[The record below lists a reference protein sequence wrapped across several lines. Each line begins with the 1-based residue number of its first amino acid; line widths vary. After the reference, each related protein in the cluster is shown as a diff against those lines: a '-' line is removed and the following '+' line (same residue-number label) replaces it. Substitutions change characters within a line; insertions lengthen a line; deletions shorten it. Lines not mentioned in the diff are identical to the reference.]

1 MEKSKSLDFSMML
14 FCFYSP
20 FQTGNYR
27 EGVLLQQI
35 SGEGQGLAK
44 KNAKKTKEGSRYVG
58 WIVKKETESAI
69 EYGSDEIIIS
79 SG

>member
-1 MEKSKSLDFSMML
+1 M
-14 FCFYSP
+14 
-20 FQTGNYR
+20 
-27 EGVLLQQI
+27 LLQQI

-79 SG
+79 SA

>member
-44 KNAKKTKEGSRYVG
+44 KTKEGSRYVG

-69 EYGSDEIIIS
+69 EYASGEIIIS
-79 SG
+79 SA